1 VKKQEE
7 SVLLYQFSD
16 EAALAIQEVL
26 RKLRISASVLEPGA
40 WHQRIGFLFALKGF
54 KPGTSEEEAFD
65 FPYEAAVFHNI
76 KGKRLDQVLQAL
88 KDAGIAHIKFKA
100 VTTPFN
106 LHWTLARLCR
116 TMHKEHAYMMERD
129 KNSE

>member
-1 VKKQEE
+1 MKKQEE

-26 RKLRISASVLEPGA
+26 RKLRIQASVLEPGA

-65 FPYEAAVFHNI
+65 FHYEEAVFNNI

-129 KNSE
+129 KSLE

>member
-1 VKKQEE
+1 MKKQEE

-26 RKLRISASVLEPGA
+26 RKLRIQASVLEPGA

-65 FPYEAAVFHNI
+65 FPHEAAVFHNI

>member
-1 VKKQEE
+1 MKKQEE

-26 RKLRISASVLEPGA
+26 RKLRIQASVLEPGA

-76 KGKRLDQVLQAL
+76 KGKRLDQ
-88 KDAGIAHIKFKA
+88 GIAHIKFKA

>member
-1 VKKQEE
+1 MKKQEE

-26 RKLRISASVLEPGA
+26 RKLRIQASVLEPGA
-40 WHQRIGFLFALKGF
+40 WHQRIGLLFALKGF

-65 FPYEAAVFHNI
+65 FPYEADVFHNI

>member
-1 VKKQEE
+1 MKKQEE

-16 EAALAIQEVL
+16 EAALAI
-26 RKLRISASVLEPGA
+26 
-40 WHQRIGFLFALKGF
+40 H
-54 KPGTSEEEAFD
+54 
-65 FPYEAAVFHNI
+65 EAAVFHNI